1 MADARR
7 ALIRSLVLGALVL
20 AALVVVST
28 ARAHGTLSPV
38 AAEAGSS
45 QRFELTVPNDRL
57 DADIVEVTLRLPS
70 GMRLESAEAAQPRWA
85 VSSSSDE
92 VTWSGG
98 PIERATAETFSFTAR
113 MPSEPGPLELVML
126 ESYDDGDA
134 APFPIAVSVSSA
146 ASAGDGADN
155 TLAAAAFVVAVLALV
170 AATAALALALRDRRL
185 PRG

>member
-1 MADARR
+1 
-7 ALIRSLVLGALVL
+7 
-20 AALVVVST
+20 
-28 ARAHGTLSPV
+28 
-38 AAEAGSS
+38 
-45 QRFELTVPNDRL
+45 
-57 DADIVEVTLRLPS
+57 
-70 GMRLESAEAAQPRWA
+70 MRLESAEAAQPRWA

-98 PIERATAETFSFTAR
+98 PIERATAETFLFTAR
-113 MPSEPGPLELVML
+113 MPSEPGSLELILL